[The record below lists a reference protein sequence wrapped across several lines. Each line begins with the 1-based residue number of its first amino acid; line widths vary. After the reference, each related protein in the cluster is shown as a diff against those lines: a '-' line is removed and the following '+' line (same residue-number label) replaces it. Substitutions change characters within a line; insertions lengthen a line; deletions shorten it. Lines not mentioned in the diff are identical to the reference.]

1 MSYLHPS
8 AKAVRRSAEQS
19 RETLAHTNHALHYLQ
34 LFTEFALGG
43 LAVGALI
50 ALITVRGMRAGFEWA
65 LLWLI
70 PLGLAILLAFSRL
83 LSGDAAIAMIVGL
96 SAGLVG
102 HLGLGLILHLEDRR
116 AGDDRGHEARERIGP
131 HHLLRRVLARR
142 RVATTDST
150 EIPIGITRRGRVAS
164 ISAGGES
171 GSHTLIVGATGAGK
185 STLLGVLAHEHA
197 LRGSGVVLV
206 EAKNDPELEA
216 QARRT
221 AAAAGAPF
229 VLVSPEG
236 PTVWD
241 VLATG
246 GVDETVAKLLACEE
260 WSEPFYLAEAT
271 RFLRWVVRGMEGSGT
286 RLTLSAVLDLCEPDR
301 LAAHTAKHG
310 DRGLAGEVERFVNA
324 LTPRERTDVAGLRS
338 RLAVLAE
345 SGPGREWL
353 DPESGAGPVLNLAD
367 AIRKRAVVYFR
378 LDAERLGIVAEKI
391 GASIAIELGAVASQL
406 QGRPIP
412 TLVAIDEFGA
422 IEAEQVER
430 LFTRGRAA
438 GISAVVA
445 THAMSD
451 LAVAGDGFE
460 GRVKATVGTV
470 LGLRMGPDDA
480 DAVARLAGQVG
491 EWQSTTRTAGLLGVP
506 AGTGTRTRGYRLR
519 VHPSV
524 LQHLG
529 WGECAVIRLDRR
541 DGDRAMIVRVIPS
554 WERGNGSNGA
564 ARP

>member
-1 MSYLHPS
+1 MSHLYPS
-8 AKAVRRSAEQS
+8 AKAVKRSAEQS
-19 RETLAHTNHALHYLQ
+19 KGALAHTGHALHYLQ
-34 LFTEFALGG
+34 LFTVSALAG

-50 ALITVRGMRAGFEWA
+50 ALISVRRLRAGFEWG
-65 LLWLI
+65 LLWLG
-70 PLGLAILLAFSRL
+70 PLGLAILLASSGL
-83 LSGDAAIAMIVGL
+83 LSGDAALATITALAAM
-96 SAGLVG
+96 LVG
-102 HLGLGLILHLEDRR
+102 HLGVGVLMHVEDRR

-131 HHLLRRVLARR
+131 HHLLSRRLARR
-142 RVATTDST
+142 RMSNGSSA
-150 EIPIGITRRGRVAS
+150 EIAIGATRRGRIAR
-164 ISAGGES
+164 IPAGGRS
-171 GSHTLIVGATGAGK
+171 GSHTLIVGSTGAGK

-197 LRGSGVVLV
+197 VRGSGVVLV

-216 QARRT
+216 QARRS
-221 AAAAGAPF
+221 AEMVGRPF
-229 VLVSPEG
+229 VLVGPEG

-241 VLATG
+241 VLASG

-260 WSEPFYLAEAT
+260 FSEPFYAAEAT

-286 RLTLSAVLDLCEPDR
+286 RLTLAAVLELCDADR
-301 LAAHTAKHG
+301 LAAHVAK
-310 DRGLAGEVERFVNA
+310 RGSAELAGELDRFVNA
-324 LTPRERTDVAGLRS
+324 LTPRERSDVAGLRS

-353 DPESGAGPVLNLAD
+353 NPESEAGPVLDLSD
-367 AIRKRAVVYFR
+367 AIRRRAVVYFR
-378 LDAERLGIVAEKI
+378 LDAERYGIVAEKI
-391 GASIAIELGAVASQL
+391 GAAIAIELGAIASQL
-406 QGRPIP
+406 QGKPIP

-460 GRVKATVGTV
+460 GRLKATVGSL

-480 DAVARLAGQVG
+480 DAVARMAGQVG
-491 EWQSTTRTAGLLGVP
+491 EWQSTTRTAGLLGMP
-506 AGTGTRTRGYRLR
+506 AGAGTRTRGYRLR
-519 VHPSV
+519 IHPSV

-529 WGECAVIRLDRR
+529 RSECAVIRLDRQG
-541 DGDRAMIVRVIPS
+541 GDRAMIVRVIPS
-554 WERGNGSNGA
+554 WERGNGSGGA
-564 ARP
+564 GR